1 MKGRPVS
8 YKFQSLTEEVFN
20 IAMKQLGE
28 IAKNTLEQNTMAQV
42 TVPAPVNLLDWYSDK
57 LSKNEF
63 FIKTEQITSARFHYA
78 KISTLVRFNQILESY
93 FLGIEYL
100 NVHSMVSSTRAM
112 IELLAVY
119 SHLISN
125 LDRLS
130 GSQKD
135 RGDKYESFQARVL
148 ESEIHLV
155 KYSHGTRSGKLTQIL
170 SNIKPELSR
179 IMPPESID
187 LELMKSGNILNK
199 ISKLSKRD
207 QYSGWVEDYEM
218 ISGYLHPS
226 YEQAGIYEFISETV
240 EGALEIVTKDV
251 RTRGKG
257 LDITLRIMN
266 NATMRLY
273 ELFTDSKAPF
283 GEGEWIDYD
292 IAKSCI
298 SCGKTL
304 SSTQSRSRGICIE
317 CNKPRKSC
325 ASCGRK
331 LTGKKAK
338 QKGICYTCYEKG
350 YRR

>member
-1 MKGRPVS
+1 
-8 YKFQSLTEEVFN
+8 
-20 IAMKQLGE
+20 
-28 IAKNTLEQNTMAQV
+28 
-42 TVPAPVNLLDWYSDK
+42 
-57 LSKNEF
+57 
-63 FIKTEQITSARFHYA
+63 
-78 KISTLVRFNQILESY
+78 
-93 FLGIEYL
+93 
-100 NVHSMVSSTRAM
+100 
-112 IELLAVY
+112 
-119 SHLISN
+119 
-125 LDRLS
+125 
-130 GSQKD
+130 
-135 RGDKYESFQARVL
+135 
-148 ESEIHLV
+148 
-155 KYSHGTRSGKLTQIL
+155 
-170 SNIKPELSR
+170 
-179 IMPPESID
+179 
-187 LELMKSGNILNK
+187 
-199 ISKLSKRD
+199 
-207 QYSGWVEDYEM
+207 M

-226 YEQAGIYEFISETV
+226 FEQAGIYEFISETV